1 MGDKMDNIK
10 NNVAQNAYYHQL
22 AKVNPFDAIVFLR
35 KKDTKEFE
43 VVYRNE
49 KVATLIELHDEH
61 AIEATQFFTDLC
73 WQRLLTVLGQE
84 EPGSIQTIE
93 FPNRQAQQKVQVS
106 IQPLKE
112 DLHAVIFREIQEK
125 PSKNDES
132 RYLRFIEEHICPV
145 VTTDLHGRIIYQN
158 EAATLLLQGQESLIG
173 QNIFSLLDNKYVSE
187 FKLLFEKT
195 IKGSAFGMPTC
206 LFKDQLLSK
215 VPFFLRTY
223 PTYSNGEVVGIHLF
237 IKEAKTF
244 MSDHEIFYYFTLMDE
259 LTGIW
264 NRKAFKEHWIQH
276 LSDSKNSLKQA
287 ALILID
293 IDRFKKFN
301 ESLGESQGDALL
313 RLFSDRLRELSH
325 SKCSVY
331 RYNSDE
337 FIFLLKDTTIEKI
350 EQFANEIL
358 ETLKLPFFIDEQEY
372 FISVSIGI
380 ALSPADGNDLEMLV
394 RKADQ
399 ALFSAKEHGRS
410 QFRYYRADMTTA
422 FPNEALMESHLR
434 RAIEFDEL
442 SIHLQPQI
450 DLATNRI
457 DSFEA
462 LLRWNNRK
470 FGFVSPAQFI
480 PIAEASGLIINIGDW
495 VIEEVCRYQKEWR
508 ERGYRPVRIAVN
520 ISPKQ
525 FRNEDFA
532 RKIDDALKKYDVDPK
547 LLEVEITES
556 SMTNVNETYSI
567 LSDLKQLGVH
577 VSVDDFGTGY
587 SSLSYLKEYPIDTI
601 KIDQSFIADIAKDE
615 KNEAIIKAIISMSH
629 NLGLE
634 VVAEGIEEQFQV
646 AFLKRYHCQKGQG
659 YLYNKPLP
667 VEAVIKQYFVG

>member
-1 MGDKMDNIK
+1 MDNIK

-22 AKVNPFDAIVFLR
+22 AKVNPFDAMVFLR
-35 KKDTKEFE
+35 KKENEEFE

-84 EPGSIQTIE
+84 ELGSIQIIE
-93 FPNRQAQQKVQVS
+93 FPNRQAPQKVQVS
-106 IQPLKE
+106 IQQLDE
-112 DLHAVIFREIQEK
+112 YITVVIFREI
-125 PSKNDES
+125 PVFTDKNDEPT
-132 RYLRFIEEHICPV
+132 YLRFVEQHICPV
-145 VTTDLHGRIIYQN
+145 LTTDLQGNIIYQN
-158 EAATLLLQGQESLIG
+158 TAATVLLQVQESLIG
-173 QNIFSLLDNKYVSE
+173 QNIFSLLENRYVSE
-187 FKLLFEKT
+187 FKLLFEKALE
-195 IKGSAFGMPTC
+195 GSAFGMPTC
-206 LFKDQLLSK
+206 LFKDQLLGEE
-215 VPFFLRTY
+215 PFFLRTY

-237 IKEAKTF
+237 IKEAKSF

-276 LSDSKNSLKQA
+276 LSDSKNSIQQA

-325 SKCSVY
+325 SKCAVY

-337 FIFLLKDTTIEKI
+337 FIFLLKDATIEKI

-358 ETLKLPFFIDEQEY
+358 DTLKLPFFIDGQEY
-372 FISVSIGI
+372 FVSVSIGI
-380 ALSPADGNDLEMLV
+380 ALSPADGDDLETLV

-410 QFRYYRADMTTA
+410 QFRYYRADMITT

-434 RAIEFDEL
+434 RAIEFEEL

-495 VIEEVCRYQKEWR
+495 VIEEVCRYQKEWK

-525 FRNEDFA
+525 FRQEDFA
-532 RKIDDALKKYDVDPK
+532 RKIADALKKYEVDPK

-634 VVAEGIEEQFQV
+634 VVAEGIEEHFQV

>member
-1 MGDKMDNIK
+1 MDNIK
-10 NNVAQNAYYHQL
+10 NNVAQDAYYHQL
-22 AKVNPFDAIVFLR
+22 AKVNPFDAIVFIK
-35 KKDTKEFE
+35 KKDNEVFE

-84 EPGSIQTIE
+84 PGSIQTIE
-93 FPNRQAQQKVQVS
+93 FEKGQATQKLNVS
-106 IQPLKE
+106 IQHL
-112 DLHAVIFREIQEK
+112 DRHIAAIVFREI
-125 PSKNDES
+125 PAYTDKNDGKS
-132 RYLRFIEEHICPV
+132 YLQFVEQHVCPV
-145 VTTDLHGRIIYQN
+145 LTTDLKGRIIYQN
-158 EAATLLLQGQESLIG
+158 AAATLLLPDQMSLMGQD
-173 QNIFSLLDNKYVSE
+173 IFALLEKRYISE
-187 FKLLFEKT
+187 FKILFEKT
-195 IKGSAFGMPTC
+195 IEGSTFGMPTC

-215 VPFFLRTY
+215 EPFFLRTH
-223 PTYSNGEVVGIHLF
+223 PTYFNGEVVAVHLF

-244 MSDHEIFYYFTLMDE
+244 MHDHETFYYFTLMDE
-259 LTGIW
+259 VTGIW
-264 NRKAFKEHWIQH
+264 NRKAFKEHWLQH
-276 LSDSKNSLKQA
+276 LSDSKNTIQQA

-301 ESLGESQGDALL
+301 ESLGESQGDELL

-337 FIFLLKDTTIEKI
+337 FIFLLKDATIEKI

-358 ETLKLPFFIDEQEY
+358 DTLKLPFFIDEQEY

-380 ALSPADGNDLEMLV
+380 ALSPADGKDLETLV

-410 QFRYYRADMTTA
+410 QFRYYRADTMTA

-470 FGFVSPAQFI
+470 FGFVSPVQFI
-480 PIAEASGLIINIGDW
+480 PIAEASGLIITIGDW

-508 ERGYRPVRIAVN
+508 ELGYRPVRIAVN

-525 FRNEDFA
+525 FRQEDFS
-532 RKIDDALKKYDVDPK
+532 RKIDNALKKYDVAPA

-567 LSDLKQLGVH
+567 LTDLKQLGVH

-659 YLYNKPLP
+659 YLYNKPLS
-667 VEAVIKQYFVG
+667 VEAVIQQYFVS

>member
-1 MGDKMDNIK
+1 MENKQNK
-10 NNVAQNAYYHQL
+10 VATYYHQL
-22 AKVNPFDAIVFLR
+22 AKLNPFDAMVFLR
-35 KKDTKEFE
+35 EKDNEEFE

-61 AIEATQFFTDLC
+61 AIKPTQFFTDLC

-84 EPGSIQTIE
+84 PGSIQTIE
-93 FPNRQAQQKVQVS
+93 LQKGQTTQKLQVS
-106 IQPLKE
+106 IQPLDDQIK
-112 DLHAVIFREIQEK
+112 AVIFREIQAETDK
-125 PSKNDES
+125 TDGSS
-132 RYLRFIEEHICPV
+132 YLRFVEEHICPV
-145 VTTDLHGRIIYQN
+145 VTTDLQGRIIYQN
-158 EAATLLLQGQESLIG
+158 TAATLLLQDQKSLIG
-173 QNIFSLLDNKYVSE
+173 EDIFSLLEKRYVSE

-195 IKGSAFGMPTC
+195 MAGSAFGMPTC

-215 VPFFLRTY
+215 EPFFLRTY
-223 PTYSNGEVVGIHLF
+223 PSYFNGEVVAIHLF

-276 LSDSKNSLKQA
+276 LSDSKNSLQQA

-301 ESLGESQGDALL
+301 ESLGESQGDELL
-313 RLFSDRLRELSH
+313 RLFSDRMRELSH

-337 FIFLLKDTTIEKI
+337 FVFLLKDATIEKI
-350 EQFANEIL
+350 EKFANEIL
-358 ETLKLPFFIDEQEY
+358 DTLKLPFFIDKQEY

-380 ALSPADGNDLEMLV
+380 ALSPADGNNLETLV

-410 QFRYYRADMTTA
+410 QFRYYRDDMVTA

-525 FRNEDFA
+525 FRNEEFA
-532 RKIDDALKKYDVDPK
+532 RKIDEALKKYDVAPA

-659 YLYNKPLP
+659 YLYNKPLS
-667 VEAVIKQYFVG
+667 VEAVIQQYFVG

>member
-1 MGDKMDNIK
+1 MDNLK

-35 KKDTKEFE
+35 KKDNGEFE
-43 VVYRNE
+43 VIYRNE

-84 EPGSIQTIE
+84 ESGSIQTIE
-93 FPNRQAQQKVQVS
+93 FPNREAPQKVQVS
-106 IQPLKE
+106 IQQLDE
-112 DLHAVIFREIQEK
+112 HITAVIFREILA
-125 PSKNDES
+125 STDKNDES
-132 RYLRFIEEHICPV
+132 SYLRFVEQHICPV
-145 VTTDLHGRIIYQN
+145 VTTDLQGRIIYQN
-158 EAATLLLQGQESLIG
+158 AAATLLLQDQKSLMG
-173 QNIFSLLDNKYVSE
+173 QNIFDLLEKRYVSE

-195 IKGSAFGMPTC
+195 MKGSAFGMPTC
-206 LFKDQLLSK
+206 LFKDQLLSEE
-215 VPFFLRTY
+215 PFFLRTY
-223 PTYSNGEVVGIHLF
+223 PTYFNGEVVAIHLF

-259 LTGIW
+259 LTGIR
-264 NRKAFKEHWIQH
+264 NRKAFKEDWIQH
-276 LSDSKNSLKQA
+276 LSDSKNSLQQA

-301 ESLGESQGDALL
+301 ESLGESQGDTLL

-337 FIFLLKDTTIEKI
+337 FIFLLKDATIEKI

-410 QFRYYRADMTTA
+410 QFRYYRADMMTA

-480 PIAEASGLIINIGDW
+480 PIAEASGLIIDIGDW

-525 FRNEDFA
+525 FRKEDFA
-532 RKIDDALKKYDVDPK
+532 RKIDDALKKYDVDPA

-567 LSDLKQLGVH
+567 LSDLKQLGVR

-667 VEAVIKQYFVG
+667 VEAVIQQYFVS

>member
-1 MGDKMDNIK
+1 MDKIK
-10 NNVAQNAYYHQL
+10 DNVALEVYYHQL
-22 AKVNPFDAIVFLR
+22 AKLNPFDAIVFLR
-35 KKDTKEFE
+35 QKDTRDFE

-49 KVATLIELHDEH
+49 KVASLIELNDEH
-61 AIEATQFFTDLC
+61 AIEASYFFTDLC
-73 WQRLLTVLGQE
+73 WQQLLNIFVQE
-84 EPGSIQTIE
+84 SGSIQTIE
-93 FPNRQAQQKVQVS
+93 LLKGIELQEIVASVQQ
-106 IQPLKE
+106 LDG
-112 DLHAVIFREIQEK
+112 DLYTIIFREIPNKTVKAEGQ
-125 PSKNDES
+125 P
-132 RYLRFIEEHICPV
+132 YLQFVEQHVNPV
-145 VTTDLHGRIIYQN
+145 ITTDVHGRIIYQN
-158 EAATLLLQGQESLIG
+158 TTATNLLQQQISIIG
-173 QNIFSLLDNKYVSE
+173 QDIFSILEKKYVSE

-195 IKGSAFGMPTC
+195 LEGSAFGMPKC
-206 LFKDQLLSK
+206 LFKDQLLSEE
-215 VPFFLRTY
+215 PFFLRTH
-223 PTYSNGEVVGIHLF
+223 PTYFNGEIVGVHLF
-237 IKEAKTF
+237 IKDTKAF
-244 MSDHEIFYYFTLMDE
+244 MNDHETFYYLALMDE

-264 NRKAFKEHWIQH
+264 NRKAFKEHWLQH
-276 LSDSKNSLKQA
+276 LNDSKTNKQQA

-301 ESLGESQGDALL
+301 ESLGESQGDELMRMFSN
-313 RLFSDRLRELSH
+313 RLHELSH

-337 FIFLLKDTTIEKI
+337 FIFLLKDATFEKI
-350 EQFANEIL
+350 EKVASEL
-358 ETLKLPFFIDEQEY
+358 LDALKQPFIIEGQEY

-380 ALSPADGNDLEMLV
+380 SLSPADGNDLETLV

-399 ALFSAKEHGRS
+399 ALFSVKEHGRS
-410 QFRYYRADMTTA
+410 HFRYFRDDMTTA

-495 VIEEVCRYQKEWR
+495 VIEEVCRYQKEWK
-508 ERGYRPVRIAVN
+508 ELGYRPVRIAVN

-525 FRNEDFA
+525 FRREDFA
-532 RKIDDALKKYDVDPK
+532 RKINDALNKYDVEPT

-567 LSDLKQLGVH
+567 LSDLKRLGVH

-587 SSLSYLKEYPIDTI
+587 SSLSYLKKYPIDTI

-634 VVAEGIEEQFQV
+634 VVAEGIEELFQV
-646 AFLKRYHCQKGQG
+646 AFLKRYRCQKG
-659 YLYNKPLP
+659 K
-667 VEAVIKQYFVG
+667 VIYTISLCR

>member
-1 MGDKMDNIK
+1 MDKIK
-10 NNVAQNAYYHQL
+10 NNVAQNAYFHQL
-22 AKVNPFDAIVFLR
+22 AKFNPFDAIVFLR
-35 KKDTKEFE
+35 QNDNREFE
-43 VVYRNE
+43 VVYHND
-49 KVATLIELHDEH
+49 KVATLIELNDEH

-73 WQRLLTVLGQE
+73 WQQLLTVFIHE
-84 EPGSIQTIE
+84 SDSIQTIE
-93 FPNRQAQQKVQVS
+93 CLKGQETQKLNVSVQQ
-106 IQPLKE
+106 LE
-112 DLHAVIFREIQEK
+112 GDTFACIFREI
-125 PSKNDES
+125 SKCTDNKNELS
-132 RYLRFIEEHICPV
+132 YLQFVEQHVCPV
-145 VTTDLHGRIIYQN
+145 LTTDLNGRIIYQN
-158 EAATLLLQGQESLIG
+158 EAATTLMQGQASIIG
-173 QNIFSLLDNKYVSE
+173 HNIFSLLEKRYSSE
-187 FKLLFEKT
+187 FKVLFEKT
-195 IKGSAFGMPTC
+195 IEGSAFGMPIC
-206 LFKDQLLSK
+206 LFKNQLLSK
-215 VPFFLRTY
+215 EPFFLRTY
-223 PTYSNGEVVGIHLF
+223 PTYFYGEVVAVHIF

-244 MSDHEIFYYFTLMDE
+244 MNDHETFYYYTLLDE

-264 NRKAFKEHWIQH
+264 NRKAFKEHWQQYLI
-276 LSDSKNSLKQA
+276 DSKKNMQQA

-301 ESLGESQGDALL
+301 ESLGESKGDELM
-313 RLFSDRLRELSH
+313 RLFSDRLRELSD
-325 SKCSVY
+325 SNCTVY

-337 FIFLLKDTTIEKI
+337 FIFLLKEAAIEKI
-350 EQFANEIL
+350 EKTASGIL
-358 ETLKLPFFIDEQEY
+358 DVLKLPFIIDNQEY

-380 ALSPADGNDLEMLV
+380 ALSPADGIDLETLV

-410 QFRYYRADMTTA
+410 QFRYYRDDMMTV

-450 DLATNRI
+450 DLATNNI

-495 VIEEVCRYQKEWR
+495 VIEKVCRYQKEWR
-508 ERGYRPVRIAVN
+508 ERGYRPVRIAIN

-525 FRNEDFA
+525 FRQEDFA
-532 RKIDDALKKYDVDPK
+532 RKIDDALRKYGVNPS

-567 LSDLKQLGVH
+567 LTDLKQLGVH

-601 KIDQSFIADIAKDE
+601 KIDQSFISDIAKDE

-667 VEAVIKQYFVG
+667 VEAVIQQYFVN